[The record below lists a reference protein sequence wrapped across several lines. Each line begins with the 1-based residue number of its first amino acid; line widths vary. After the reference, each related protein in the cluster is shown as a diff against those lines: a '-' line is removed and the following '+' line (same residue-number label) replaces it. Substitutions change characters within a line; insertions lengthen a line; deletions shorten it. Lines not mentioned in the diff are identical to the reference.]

1 MKYTTKKGDEMFDE
15 FDTSNN
21 LKQPTGKLKEQFT
34 FLSTNFDFRH
44 NIVLSRKEFRF
55 SKYNN
60 KEKSISKSE
69 WQILTDSDVNTIRLK
84 LISEDL
90 PLVEKDLRTYID
102 SKDTCL
108 RYNPLQNYFNDL
120 DDWAKGHDH
129 ISDLAKTCKTDNDEL
144 FEVVL
149 KRFLVASVECLLN
162 EDAVNDICLIMQGA
176 QGVGKSRWMR
186 KLLPNQFMREYYYEG
201 PIDTGKNDHVEY
213 LSKCWFINLEE
224 LEVMNKNSVN
234 SLKSFVTRQR
244 INFRR
249 SYGHFTEDYLR
260 RASFIGS
267 VNDTTFLTDM
277 TGNRRWLVF
286 RSFEVDHMHEL
297 DMDKIWAQAYSLYL
311 SGYRSWFNLEDI
323 AKINER
329 NEQFRDQSYEEELII
344 RFFKF
349 PESEKSSGGGGNSGE
364 WLSSSDVIDFL
375 SAQNRTQAA
384 KYNSR
389 SIGRILG
396 KNTDMKKRSGG
407 VTKYYLKTVVDSS
420 DKTVGDNVQSD
431 VFKSVDENDE
441 LPF

>member
-1 MKYTTKKGDEMFDE
+1 M
-15 FDTSNN
+15 
-21 LKQPTGKLKEQFT
+21 
-34 FLSTNFDFRH
+34 
-44 NIVLSRKEFRF
+44 
-55 SKYNN
+55 
-60 KEKSISKSE
+60 
-69 WQILTDSDVNTIRLK
+69 
-84 LISEDL
+84 
-90 PLVEKDLRTYID
+90 
-102 SKDTCL
+102 
-108 RYNPLQNYFNDL
+108 
-120 DDWAKGHDH
+120 
-129 ISDLAKTCKTDNDEL
+129 
-144 FEVVL
+144 
-149 KRFLVASVECLLN
+149 N

-249 SYGHFTEDYLR
+249 SYGKFSEDYLR

-286 RSFEVDHMHEL
+286 KAYEMDHMHDL
-297 DMDKIWAQAYSLYL
+297 NINKIWAQAYSLYL

-344 RFFKF
+344 RFFDF
-349 PESEKSSGGGGNSGE
+349 PKTENLSGE

-375 SAQNRTQAA
+375 SAQNKSQAGKLFARTV
-384 KYNSR
+384 
-389 SIGRILG
+389 GRILT
-396 KNTDMKKRSGG
+396 KNSLLKKRSSGM
-407 VTKYYLKTVVDSS
+407 TKYYLKTLNDTSSFSNNENQNNDSP
-420 DKTVGDNVQSD
+420 
-431 VFKSVDENDE
+431 VFKTDIEEGDD

>member
-1 MKYTTKKGDEMFDE
+1 MKYKTKTDKEMFDE
-15 FDTSNN
+15 FDTSFDRE
-21 LKQPTGKLKEQFT
+21 QQTGKLKEQFT
-34 FLSTNFDFRH
+34 YLALKYDFRH
-44 NIVLSRKEFRF
+44 NIVLSRKEFRD
-55 SKYNN
+55 SYHDN
-60 KEKSISKSE
+60 KKQIVSKSE
-69 WQILTDSDVNTIRLK
+69 WQILTDSDVNTIRKK
-84 LISEDL
+84 LMTEDL
-90 PLVEKDLRTYID
+90 PLTEKDLMTYID
-102 SKDTCL
+102 SKDTSV
-108 RYNPLQNYFNDL
+108 RYNPLQDYFNHL
-120 DDWAKGHDH
+120 DEWGKGHDH
-129 ISDLAKTCKTDNDEL
+129 IKDLAKTCKTDNDEL

-149 KRFLVASVECLLN
+149 KRFMVASVECLLN

-186 KLLPNQFMREYYYEG
+186 KLIPNQFMREYYYEG
-201 PIDTGKNDHVEY
+201 PLDTGKNDHVEY
-213 LSKCWFINLEE
+213 LSKCWIINLEE

-249 SYGHFTEDYLR
+249 SYGRFSEDYLR

-267 VNDTTFLTDM
+267 VNETTFLTDM

-286 RSFEVDHMHEL
+286 RAFEIDHMHEL
-297 DMDKIWAQAYSLYL
+297 DLDKIWAQAYSLYL

-349 PESEKSSGGGGNSGE
+349 PESEKSSGGGGNPGE

-375 SAQNRTQAA
+375 SSQNKSQAA
-384 KYNSR
+384 KYNAR
-389 SIGRILG
+389 GIGRILG

-420 DKTVGDNVQSD
+420 DDSGGESNQSD

>member
-1 MKYTTKKGDEMFDE
+1 MKYKTKTDKEMFDE
-15 FDTSNN
+15 FDTSFDR
-21 LKQPTGKLKEQFT
+21 KQQTGKLKEQFT
-34 FLSTNFDFRH
+34 YLALKYDFRH
-44 NIVLSRKEFRF
+44 NIVLSRKEFRD
-55 SKYNN
+55 SYHDN
-60 KEKSISKSE
+60 KKKTVSKSE

-120 DDWAKGHDH
+120 DDWGGKVDH
-129 ISDLAKTCKTDNDEL
+129 ITDLAKTCKTDNDEL
-144 FEVVL
+144 FSVVL

-286 RSFEVDHMHEL
+286 KAYEINHMHDL
-297 DMDKIWAQAYSLYL
+297 DMDQIWAQAYSLYL

-344 RFFKF
+344 RFFEF
-349 PESEKSSGGGGNSGE
+349 PDSEKISDFSGNPGE

-420 DKTVGDNVQSD
+420 NNSGGESGQSD
-431 VFKSVDENDE
+431 VFKSVDENDD

>member
-1 MKYTTKKGDEMFDE
+1 
-15 FDTSNN
+15 
-21 LKQPTGKLKEQFT
+21 
-34 FLSTNFDFRH
+34 
-44 NIVLSRKEFRF
+44 
-55 SKYNN
+55 
-60 KEKSISKSE
+60 
-69 WQILTDSDVNTIRLK
+69 
-84 LISEDL
+84 
-90 PLVEKDLRTYID
+90 
-102 SKDTCL
+102 
-108 RYNPLQNYFNDL
+108 
-120 DDWAKGHDH
+120 
-129 ISDLAKTCKTDNDEL
+129 
-144 FEVVL
+144 
-149 KRFLVASVECLLN
+149 
-162 EDAVNDICLIMQGA
+162 
-176 QGVGKSRWMR
+176 
-186 KLLPNQFMREYYYEG
+186 
-201 PIDTGKNDHVEY
+201 
-213 LSKCWFINLEE
+213 
-224 LEVMNKNSVN
+224 MNKNSVN

-286 RSFEVDHMHEL
+286 RAFEIDHMHDL

-344 RFFKF
+344 RFFEF
-349 PESEKSSGGGGNSGE
+349 PEDEKTSGE

-375 SAQNRTQAA
+375 SSQNKSQAA
-384 KYNSR
+384 KYNAR
-389 SIGRILG
+389 GIGRILG

-420 DKTVGDNVQSD
+420 NNTGSESGQESD